1 MEKREREREREGERE
16 KKRESERERAS
27 RWGREIWLLCLV
39 CFPSAS

>member
-1 MEKREREREREGERE
+1 MEKRERERERERERQRERE
-16 KKRESERERAS
+16 KERAS

>member
-1 MEKREREREREGERE
+1 MEKREREREREKERE
-16 KKRESERERAS
+16 RERKRAS